1 MKDYGARFYDPV
13 IGRWNVIDNSAE
25 RYYRHSPYNYVVN
38 NPVNTIDP
46 DGNDIYLLTWFS
58 KDGETGHAGIAVDN
72 YKTQEVKDRN
82 GKTKLDKNGNP
93 ITKQVKDGTF
103 TYFDLWP
110 EKPVGQTELQS
121 NAKEDYNGR
130 VVNSL
135 SELTNADVSAS
146 GEACKVSVNG
156 EGRAADGIV
165 KIETNYGQGS
175 RVRNTLSSLKASGQD
190 YNGCYNNCSTFV
202 QTVYEH
208 WHQHLML
215 VSR

>member
-1 MKDYGARFYDPV
+1 M
-13 IGRWNVIDNSAE
+13 
-25 RYYRHSPYNYVVN
+25 VN

-72 YKTQEVKDRN
+72 YRTEEVKD

-103 TYFDLWP
+103 TYFDLWA

-121 NAKEDYNGR
+121 DVKEDYNGR

-135 SELTNADVSAS
+135 SELTNTDVSAS
-146 GEACKVSVNG
+146 GETGKVSVNG

-165 KIETNYGQGS
+165 KIGTNYGQDS
-175 RVRNTLSSLKASGQD
+175 RVMDRLNSLQTSGRD
-190 YNGCYNNCSTFV
+190 YKLKEQKGLKDLFNKKQN
-202 QTVYEH
+202 
-208 WHQHLML
+208 LI
-215 VSR
+215 